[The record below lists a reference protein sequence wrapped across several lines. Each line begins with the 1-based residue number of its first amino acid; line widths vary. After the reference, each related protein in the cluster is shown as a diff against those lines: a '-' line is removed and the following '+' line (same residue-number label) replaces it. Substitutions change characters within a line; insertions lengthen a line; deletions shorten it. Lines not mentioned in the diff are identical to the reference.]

1 MKNRFRTLSLRQLS
15 EKNLTTI
22 FQMEEQQHGLSSLG
36 PGAHRSVALAGS
48 TVRVTPFLLM
58 ALSMFNS
65 LFLSL
70 IGVGIFQD
78 YYQHE
83 LLSSYSSS
91 TIAWIP
97 SLQIFFMFASGP
109 LIGKLYDRYGP
120 HYLIFGGTLLH
131 VFGLMMASISKEYY
145 QILLSQGVCSAIGA
159 SAIFQPGMTQKM
171 DQNEVEDHIN

>member
-15 EKNLTTI
+15 EKNPTTI

-48 TVRVTPFLLM
+48 TVRVTPFHPI
-58 ALSMFNS
+58 AAFVSNS
-65 LFLSL
+65 LLL
-70 IGVGIFQD
+70 CPPGVGIFQD

-109 LIGKLYDRYGP
+109 LIGKLHDRYGP
-120 HYLIFGGTLLH
+120 HYLIFCGTVLH

-159 SAIFQPGMTQKM
+159 SAIFQPGMALNL
-171 DQNEVEDHIN
+171 DQHEAKDYIN